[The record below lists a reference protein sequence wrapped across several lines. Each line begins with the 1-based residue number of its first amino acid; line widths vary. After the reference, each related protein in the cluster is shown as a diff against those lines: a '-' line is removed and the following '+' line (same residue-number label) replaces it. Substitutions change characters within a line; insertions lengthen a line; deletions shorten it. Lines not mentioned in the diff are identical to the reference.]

1 MKRLISI
8 AMLALLLCSVAF
20 AQDEAAKKKEAQTS
34 AETWLALVDA
44 GNYGQSWDEA
54 STFFKSKV
62 SKADWEKMLAQV
74 RTPLGKSDS
83 RTPKVPCTKPL
94 YLRLPMENMSCS
106 NTKLISQTPV
116 RRWKRLLRCWIRMAS
131 GECRDTSSGQRSS
144 RWYRELW
151 LSKALL
157 PEWCGAKTCT
167 TRGFWNL

>member
-83 RTPKVPCTKPL
+83 RTPKGAVYQTS
-94 YLRLPMENMSCS
+94 LPKAPDGEYVVLQYKTNFA
-106 NTKLISQTPV
+106 NTGAAVETITPMLDQDGKWRVSGYFV
-116 RRWKRLLRCWIRMAS
+116 RPA
-131 GECRDTSSGQRSS
+131 E
-144 RWYRELW
+144 
-151 LSKALL
+151 
-157 PEWCGAKTCT
+157 
-167 TRGFWNL
+167 